1 MFVFGCPVKFK
12 IDKNRYKLSFQ
23 GGRGRVGVGSVG
35 LLQLMSEF
43 GYDIRSGI

>member
-1 MFVFGCPVKFK
+1 MLCYVSLHGE
-12 IDKNRYKLSFQ
+12 SFMTVTFFPGE
-23 GGRGRVGVGSVG
+23 GGSGIGSVG